1 MALIRISHR
10 EKGLEQYLEKGRMSG
25 RDYERDEMDT
35 RVPLHGDID
44 AFSAAVKFSRSNKK
58 WKHHYDHITIGFS
71 DDEQGLSEEKL
82 RDIARDVLRYY
93 YGGMYDIDNDL
104 AAFAEAHRPR
114 LQTMRDRTTGELH
127 DRLDHIHIGVPKY
140 NPRTGKQIRTL
151 PYDRK
156 ADAAFQSWLCQKHG
170 LVDPATRK
178 RENPM
183 TKKDFLARYKGD
195 GKEPTKQGIT
205 NSLRSEFS
213 RITQNAKTADDAI
226 AKLQKS
232 ELVESVRWV
241 ETKHN
246 KYLQVIPVAAAK
258 KINLRGKGFEH
269 LHHFYGDKA
278 PEVDPKNAPQPEQ
291 SLDDL
296 EATWRQHQEHYKQR
310 QYKPKANNKKRDSA
324 PQPDALN
331 HASTY
336 RRLSKRVIPKL
347 REARTFYVIYRTN
360 IQEELIEGFRL
371 WERAN
376 QKYLVNNKEGIKIYD
391 TNDKIS
397 VSTNDKAAR
406 EKGVRLA
413 LEVAQAKGW
422 DIDNLKI
429 NGSDE
434 FQSEV
439 RRQISE
445 IQAQR
450 AEREGVTAQ
459 PKRQASKSAGRS
471 KVKRAPL
478 QRHARTQPSNVAG
491 HVAKQAAAAHKEALS
506 KEQIAAIK
514 AELPAQQVLD
524 YAVQKYAVDP
534 SRYEV
539 VEGNKIRDL
548 KRRAKP
554 KNVVDWL
561 NKTCNLTISET
572 FPQLNAMFE
581 NHKHAIEKIEQYQ
594 RELDIEAEQKAQRLR
609 EQEQPKQQRTQEAP
623 SDDAEPHPEPAFDGY
638 ARALEI
644 IKMPTAGERSA
655 EFRSAMLSL
664 DDDDF
669 YALDVELEPLMFG
682 LNGKLTEKGQQL
694 RNECMPPDNAPSQG
708 AERLQGEQ
716 TTKTRGWTPSNNGGP
731 SF

>member
-10 EKGLEQYLEKGRMSG
+10 EFGLDEYLEKGRMSG

-44 AFSAAVKFSRSNKK
+44 AFSAAVKFSRTNKK
-58 WKHHYDHITIGFS
+58 WKHNYDHITIGFS
-71 DDEQGLSEEKL
+71 DDEQGLSEDKL
-82 RDIARDVLRYY
+82 RDIVRDVLHYY
-93 YGGMYDIDNDL
+93 YGGMYDIDSDL
-104 AAFAEAHRPR
+104 VAFAEAHRPR
-114 LQTMRDRTTGELH
+114 LQTMKDKTTGELN

-151 PYDRK
+151 PYDRR
-156 ADAAFQSWLCQKHG
+156 ADAAFQSWLCKKHG
-170 LVDPATRK
+170 LIDPATRR

-183 TKKDFLARYKGD
+183 SKKDFLARYKGD
-195 GKEPTKQGIT
+195 GKEPTKQGLT
-205 NSLRSEFS
+205 NALRSEFS
-213 RITQNAKTADDAI
+213 RITQKVDSADDVI
-226 AKLQKS
+226 AKLKGS
-232 ELVESVRWV
+232 ELVEDVRWV
-241 ETKHN
+241 ETKRN
-246 KYLQVIPVAAAK
+246 KYLQVIPFDSAK

-269 LHHFYGDKA
+269 LHPFYGDKA
-278 PEVDPKNAPQPEQ
+278 PEGNPKNTPQPAQ
-291 SLDDL
+291 TLDDL
-296 EATWRQHQEHYKQR
+296 EATWRQHQEHYKQL
-310 QYKPKANNKKRDSA
+310 QYKPKVKNKKRDST
-324 PQPDALN
+324 PQSDALN
-331 HASTY
+331 HTSTY
-336 RRLSKRVIPKL
+336 RRLSKRIIPKL

-397 VSTNDKAAR
+397 ISTNDKAAR

-450 AEREGVTAQ
+450 AEREGGAAQ
-459 PKRQASKSAGRS
+459 PKRQASKPAGRS
-471 KVKRAPL
+471 KAKRAPL

-491 HVAKQAAAAHKEALS
+491 HVAKQAAAAHKESLS

-524 YAVQKYAVDP
+524 YAIQQYAVNP
-534 SRYEV
+534 ERYEV
-539 VEGNKIRDL
+539 VDGNKIRDL

-561 NKTCNLTISET
+561 NKTCNLTIAET
-572 FPQLNAMFE
+572 FPQLHAMFE
-581 NHKHAIEKIEQYQ
+581 EHKREMKKIEQYQ
-594 RELDIEAEQKAQRLR
+594 RDLAIEAEQKAQRLR
-609 EQEQPKQQRTQEAP
+609 EQEQPIQERTQEAP
-623 SDDAEPHPEPAFDGY
+623 SDDAEPHPEPAFDAY

-644 IKMPTAGERSA
+644 IKLSTDDERA
-655 EFRSAMLSL
+655 RAFRAAMLSL

-669 YALDVELEPLMFG
+669 YALDVKLEPFIFG
-682 LNGKLTEKGQQL
+682 PSGKLTEKGQQL
-694 RNECMPPDNAPSQG
+694 RNEFMPPDNAPSQR

-716 TTKTRGWTPSNNGGP
+716 TTKTRAWTPSNNGP

>member
-10 EKGLEQYLEKGRMSG
+10 EQGLENYLEKGRMSG

-44 AFSAAVKFSRSNKK
+44 AFSAAVKFSRTNKK

-71 DDEQGLSEEKL
+71 QDEQGLSEEKL
-82 RDIARDVLRYY
+82 RDIVRDVLHYY

-114 LQTMRDRTTGELH
+114 LQTMKDKTTGELH

-151 PYDRK
+151 PYNWK

-178 RENPM
+178 RDEPM
-183 TKKDFLARYKGD
+183 TKADFLARHKGD
-195 GKEPTKQGIT
+195 GEAPKKQGIV
-205 NSLRSEFS
+205 NALRAEFS
-213 RITQNAKTADDAI
+213 RITKSADTADDAI
-226 AKLQKS
+226 EKLKAS
-232 ELVESVRWV
+232 ELVESVQWV
-241 ETKHN
+241 DTKRN
-246 KYLQVIPVAAAK
+246 KYLQVTPFDGAK

-269 LHHFYGDKA
+269 LHHFYGEKAPDVNPDKA
-278 PEVDPKNAPQPEQ
+278 PQVEQ

-296 EATWRQHQEHYKQR
+296 ETVWRQHQEQYKER
-310 QYKPKANNKKRDSA
+310 QYKPKDKKSKKRESA
-324 PQPDALN
+324 PVAETLN
-331 HASTY
+331 HEETY
-336 RRLSKRVIPKL
+336 QRLSKRVIPKL

-360 IQEELIEGFRL
+360 IQEELIKGFRL

-376 QKYLVNNKEGIKIYD
+376 QKHLVNKKEGIRIYD
-391 TNDKIS
+391 NNDKIS
-397 VSTNDKAAR
+397 VSTDDKEAR

-445 IQAQR
+445 IQTQR
-450 AEREGVTAQ
+450 AEREGGAAQ
-459 PKRQASKSAGRS
+459 PKRQASKPTGRS
-471 KVKRAPL
+471 KAKRAPL

-491 HVAKQAAAAHKEALS
+491 HVAKQAAAAYKESLS

-514 AELPAQQVLD
+514 KELPAQQVLD
-524 YAVQKYAVDP
+524 YAIRKYAVDP
-534 SRYEV
+534 ERYEIV
-539 VEGNKIRDL
+539 DGNKIRDL
-548 KRRAKP
+548 KRRANP

-561 NKTCNLTISET
+561 NKTCNLTIAET
-572 FPQLNAMFE
+572 FPQLHLMFE
-581 NHKHAIEKIEQYQ
+581 EHKREMKQIEQHQ
-594 RELDIEAEQKAQRLR
+594 RDLAIEAEQKAQRLR
-609 EQEQPKQQRTQEAP
+609 EQEQPIQERTQEAP
-623 SDDAEPHPEPAFDGY
+623 SDDAEPAFDAY

-644 IKMPTAGERSA
+644 IKLPTDDERA
-655 EFRSAMLSL
+655 RVFRAAMLSL
-664 DDDDF
+664 DDDGF
-669 YALDVELEPLMFG
+669 YALDVELEPFIFG
-682 LNGKLTEKGQQL
+682 PSGKLTEKGQQL
-694 RNECMPPDNAPSQG
+694 RNECMPPDNAPSQR
-708 AERLQGEQ
+708 AERVQQGQ
-716 TTKTRGWTPSNNGGP
+716 TTKKRGWTPSNNDP